1 MISIDDWEDEFKG
14 PSFDDMATEFHYHKL
29 CTEID
34 GVDDPKVLQE
44 MFKAH
49 IKIYLKEKEMWKK
62 LTNSFATPINT
73 DE

>member
-1 MISIDDWEDEFKG
+1 MTDEQEWMDGFKG
-14 PSFDDMATEFHYHKL
+14 PEFDDMATEFHYHKL
-29 CTEID
+29 ATEID
-34 GVDDPKVLQE
+34 GVDDPKVLRE

-62 LTNSFATPINT
+62 LTTTYATPINK